1 MNALGRADF
10 PLVYAGVNTPT
21 GKGLPPPPIISRGKK
36 KRSVPTAAIVGGVG
50 GLLALAAVAG
60 AVLLII
66 ERNKGNSKGKVATH
80 TRRNLTAT
88 PTPTNTPD
96 PQGVGPLPLW
106 GAQPW
111 HPGSQHT
118 PPHGQPLLYGKP
130 PGVYLQQGPLPSL
143 NAYSHQAS
151 FGSGT
156 PCGTRPSHMA
166 VSSSGNGSAGRPQ
179 NFVTGD
185 SLSNYGRAP
194 ADTVF
199 VTYIGGEHRH
209 AVTTRTGFNTLRS
222 SDFSTLDGSSSP
234 AEILNAQLDFITE
247 ARGGMLSRFV
257 KCAAL
262 LALLLHS

>member
-1 MNALGRADF
+1 
-10 PLVYAGVNTPT
+10 
-21 GKGLPPPPIISRGKK
+21 
-36 KRSVPTAAIVGGVG
+36 
-50 GLLALAAVAG
+50 LAAVIG
-60 AVLLII
+60 AAFLLIT
-66 ERNKGNSKGKVATH
+66 RHKGSSKGHVATP
-80 TRRNLTAT
+80 TRRNLT
-88 PTPTNTPD
+88 PTPIPINTPHL
-96 PQGVGPLPLW
+96 QGSGKTPPW
-106 GAQPW
+106 GAQFW

-118 PPHGQPLLYGKP
+118 PPHGQPLVYGEP

-156 PCGTRPSHMA
+156 PCGTRPSHLA
-166 VSSSGNGSAGRPQ
+166 VSSSGTGSTGRPQ

-194 ADTVF
+194 ADTLF

-209 AVTTRTGFNTLRS
+209 AVTTRTGFTTLGS
-222 SDFSTLDGSSSP
+222 SDFSTVDESSSP

-257 KCAAL
+257 KCAASL
-262 LALLLHS
+262 SLLLHA